1 MLQFIRE
8 RAQSWIAWVIVILLI
23 IPFALWGINQ
33 YFDGGK
39 ELPAA
44 KVNDVEISQQ
54 RLQQVFYQQQQ
65 RLREMLGAN
74 YRPELFPD
82 EQMRKQVLDGLIEQE
97 LIMQTATGSG
107 MRIGNGLLA
116 ATIHNVPAFQ
126 LGGQFSQQAYES
138 VLRTRNMQP
147 ASFEADL
154 RRDMLTQQLYAG
166 IARSDF
172 ATTAERH
179 AMQKLTGQQRDIGFL
194 LLPLTDF
201 IARAQVA
208 DDEVAAYYDTQSSLF
223 MQPEQVSIAYLE
235 LSAEQIAKDLK
246 VGEDELR
253 IRYEAQ
259 LSNFTTPEER
269 HASHILIQVQAGADT
284 EADLEAR
291 AQAEKLL
298 SQVRAGISFAD
309 VARTSSQDPGSA
321 AEGGDLGFF
330 GRGVM
335 DKAFEDAAFALQ
347 PGEVSELVRSAF
359 GYHIIRLE
367 EVRGGSTKSFAEVRE
382 QLLSEIRNERAE
394 QQFFDQAEQLANLTY
409 EHPDTLEEAARQLD
423 ISIQQSE
430 LFTRRGGPGVLANPR
445 LVTAAFSEDVLAR
458 GNNSETI
465 EVGRNHL
472 VVLRMVQH
480 MPEMRRPL
488 DEVRN
493 EIITRLRRDKA
504 AEAAREMAAT
514 LRKQL
519 QEGAE
524 PAALAKSARAQ
535 WQRKDG
541 VGREDSSL
549 DAAIL
554 RSVFSMPHPQAEQP
568 RWAVAV
574 TAGGDIAVLGVY
586 AVKDG
591 EMADGEEG
599 AAGDL
604 ERAAGDAAFA
614 AVMNSIRAAAKISR
628 TAAQQP

>member
-44 KVNDVEISQQ
+44 KVNDAEISQQ

-74 YRPELFPD
+74 YRPELFPE

-107 MRIGNGLLA
+107 MRIGNVLLA

-147 ASFEADL
+147 VSFEADL

-172 ATTAERH
+172 ATPTERH

-201 IARAQVA
+201 IARAQVT
-208 DDEVAAYYDTQSSLF
+208 DDEVTAYYDAQSSLF
-223 MQPEQVSIAYLE
+223 MQPEQISIAYLE

-259 LSNFTTPEER
+259 LSNFTAPEER
-269 HASHILIQVQAGADT
+269 HARHILIQVQAGADT

-298 SQVRAGISFAD
+298 SQVRAGTPFAD

-347 PGEVSELVRSAF
+347 PGEVSELVRSTF

-367 EVRGGSTKSFAEVRE
+367 EVRGGSTKPFAEVRE

-423 ISIQQSE
+423 LSVQQSE

-480 MPEMRRPL
+480 LPEMRRPL
-488 DEVRN
+488 DDVRN
-493 EIITRLRRDKA
+493 EIIARLRRDKA
-504 AEAAREMAAT
+504 AEAAHETAAV
-514 LRKQL
+514 LQKKL

-524 PAALAKSARAQ
+524 PVALAKSARAQ

-541 VGREDSSL
+541 VGREDSSF
-549 DAAIL
+549 DTAIL
-554 RSVFSMPHPQAEQP
+554 RSAFSMPHPQAEQP
-568 RWAVAV
+568 CWDVAV
-574 TAGGDIAVLGVY
+574 TAGGDVAVLGVY
-586 AVKDG
+586 AVTDG
-591 EMADGEEG
+591 EMADGEG

-628 TAAQQP
+628 TATQQP